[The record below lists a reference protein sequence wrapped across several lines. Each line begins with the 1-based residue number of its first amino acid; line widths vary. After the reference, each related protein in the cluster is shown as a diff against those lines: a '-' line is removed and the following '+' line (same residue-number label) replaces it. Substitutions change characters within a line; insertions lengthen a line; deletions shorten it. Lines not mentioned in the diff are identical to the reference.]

1 MELTKSELEIM
12 NVIWKANKP
21 LTRGE
26 ILKLSENKTWKDSSI
41 HILLNGLIKK
51 GVIVEAGFAKSG
63 KTYGR
68 VYAANISGEEYY
80 SSKVLTFCG
89 EDGLPS
95 IFSALIKNEGITVE
109 MLEMIEAMVAE
120 RKKELKA

>member
-51 GVIVEAGFAKSG
+51 GAIVEAGFAKSG

-68 VYAANISGEEYY
+68 VYAANVSGEEYY

-95 IFSALIKNEGITVE
+95 IFSVLIKSENVTAE
-109 MLEMIEAMVAE
+109 MLDEIERLIVE
-120 RKKELKA
+120 RRKELA

>member
-12 NVIWKANKP
+12 NVIWKENKP

-26 ILKLSENKTWKDSSI
+26 ILKCSGDKTWKDSSI
-41 HILLNGLIKK
+41 HILLNGLMKK
-51 GVIVEAGFAKSG
+51 NAIVEAGFAKSG

-80 SSKVLTFCG
+80 CSKILAYCG
-89 EDGLPS
+89 KDGLPG
-95 IFSALIKNEGITVE
+95 IFSALIRSDGITLE
-109 MLEMIEAMVAE
+109 LIDQLEKMLEE
-120 RKKELKA
+120 RKKELSK

>member
-12 NVIWKANKP
+12 NVIWKENKP

-26 ILKLSENKTWKDSSI
+26 ILKCSSDKTWKDSSI
-41 HILLNGLIKK
+41 HILLNGLMKK
-51 GVIVEAGFAKSG
+51 NAIVEAGFAKSG

-80 SSKVLTFCG
+80 CSKILAYCG
-89 EDGLPS
+89 KDGLPS
-95 IFSALIKNEGITVE
+95 IFSALIKSDGITLE
-109 MLEMIEAMVAE
+109 LIDQLEKMLEE
-120 RKKELKA
+120 RKKELSK

>member
-12 NVIWKANKP
+12 NVIWKENKP

-26 ILKLSENKTWKDSSI
+26 ILKCSSDKTWKDSSI
-41 HILLNGLIKK
+41 HILLNGLMKK
-51 GVIVEAGFAKSG
+51 NAIVEAGFAKSG

-80 SSKVLTFCG
+80 CSKILAYCG
-89 EDGLPS
+89 KDGLPS
-95 IFSALIKNEGITVE
+95 FFSELIKSDGITLE
-109 MLEMIEAMVAE
+109 LIDQLEKMLEE
-120 RKKELKA
+120 RKKELSK

>member
-12 NVIWKANKP
+12 NVIWKENKP

-26 ILKLSENKTWKDSSI
+26 ILKCSGDKTWKDSSI
-41 HILLNGLIKK
+41 HILLNGLMKK
-51 GVIVEAGFAKSG
+51 DAIVEAGFAKSG

-80 SSKVLTFCG
+80 CSKVFAFCG
-89 EDGLPS
+89 QDGLPN
-95 IFSALIKNEGITVE
+95 IFSALIRCDGVTVE
-109 MLEMIEAMVAE
+109 LIDEIEKMLAE
-120 RKKELKA
+120 RKKELLK

>member
-12 NVIWKANKP
+12 NVIWKENKP

-26 ILKLSENKTWKDSSI
+26 ILKCSGDKTWKDSSI
-41 HILLNGLIKK
+41 HILLNGLMKK
-51 GVIVEAGFAKSG
+51 NAIVEAGFAKSG

-80 SSKVLTFCG
+80 CSKILAYCG
-89 EDGLPS
+89 KDGLPG
-95 IFSALIKNEGITVE
+95 IFSALIRSDGITLE
-109 MLEMIEAMVAE
+109 LIDQLEKMLED
-120 RKKELKA
+120 RKKELSK

>member
-26 ILKLSENKTWKDSSI
+26 ILKLSNEKTWKDSSI
-41 HILLNGLIKK
+41 HILLNGLMKK
-51 GVIVEAGFAKSG
+51 EAIIEAGFAKSG

-80 SSKVLTFCG
+80 SAKVFAFCG
-89 EDGLPS
+89 EDGLPN
-95 IFSALIKNEGITVE
+95 IFSALIRCDGVTIEMINEIE
-109 MLEMIEAMVAE
+109 KMLEE
-120 RKKELKA
+120 RRKELQA

>member
-51 GVIVEAGFAKSG
+51 GAIVEAGFAKSG

-80 SSKVLTFCG
+80 SSKVMAFCG
-89 EDGLPS
+89 QDGLPE
-95 IFSALIKNEGITVE
+95 IFSSLIRGEGITVE
-109 MLEMIEAMVAE
+109 MLDAIEKMVAE
-120 RKKELKA
+120 RKKELQA

>member
-12 NVIWKANKP
+12 NVIWKAKRP

-26 ILKLSENKTWKDSSI
+26 ILKFSEDKTWKDSSI

-51 GVIVEAGFAKSG
+51 EAIVEAGFAKSG

-68 VYAANISGEEYY
+68 VYAASISGEEYY
-80 SSKVLTFCG
+80 SSKVFAFCG
-89 EDGLPS
+89 QDGLPN
-95 IFSALIKNEGITVE
+95 IFSALIRCEGVTPELISE
-109 MLEMIEAMVAE
+109 IERMLEE
-120 RKKELKA
+120 RKKELQM